1 MKPPHI
7 LFIGE
12 NWHGSNATSCKRAFR
27 HLGCDVYDLDDYH
40 YFPRWQSSS
49 LRMLR
54 KLIWP
59 LITAE
64 FGREIRKLSQELKP
78 NLVFI
83 FKGTMVRPDTIRA
96 CQSTG
101 ALVVNFY
108 PDWDFG
114 RFYAQAGND
123 FVSCMQAY
131 DVLFTPKSYQV
142 DRLKNISARRVEFLP
157 YAFDPWCHYP
167 VGLSAGEVFAY
178 QSDIAFVGT
187 WELERAAILEQLV
200 ASDFPHTLAVWGNQ
214 WERLDNRSPLR
225 KYVKGRPAYG
235 ETQARV
241 FAGSKIA
248 LAFIRSPDLHTARS
262 FEIPAFKAFM
272 LAQRSSEHTQFFI
285 EGREFACFSGLDELR
300 ERIAF
305 YLAHEAERNSIAE
318 AGYQRVVHGGNSYVD
333 RMQRVLSVYHE
344 LNG

>member
-40 YFPRWQSSS
+40 YFPRWQTPGM
-49 LRMLR
+49 RALR
-54 KLIWP
+54 KLLRP
-59 LITAE
+59 LIATE
-64 FGREIRKLSQELKP
+64 FRREIEKLALELTP
-78 NLVFI
+78 DLVFV
-83 FKGTMVRPDTIRA
+83 FNGSMVGPDTIDA

-101 ALVVNFY
+101 ALVFNFY

-114 RFYAQAGND
+114 QFYAQAGND

-142 DRLKNISARRVEFLP
+142 DRLKDIGARRVEFLP
-157 YAFDPWCHYP
+157 YAFDSWCHYP
-167 VGLSAGEVFAY
+167 VSLSAGEESVY
-178 QSDIAFVGT
+178 QSDIAFIGT
-187 WELERAAILEQLV
+187 WEAERAAILEQLV
-200 ASDFPHTLAVWGNQ
+200 ARNFPHTLAVWGNQ

-262 FEIPAFKAFM
+262 FEIPAFRTFM

-285 EGREFACFSGLDELR
+285 EGREIACFTGPDELR
-300 ERIAF
+300 EKIAY
-305 YLAHEAERNSIAE
+305 YLTHEAERISIAT
-318 AGYQRVVHGGNSYVD
+318 AGYQRVVQGGNSYVD